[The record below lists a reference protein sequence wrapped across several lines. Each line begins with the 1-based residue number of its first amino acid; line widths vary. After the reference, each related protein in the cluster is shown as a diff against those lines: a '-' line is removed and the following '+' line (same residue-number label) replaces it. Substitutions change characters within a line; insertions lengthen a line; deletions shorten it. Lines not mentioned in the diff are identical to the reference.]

1 MKTHY
6 LEFFIPD
13 EYITHLIRFTLRIL
27 LSILAGIS
35 ILYALY
41 WACIVFTLFIHSF
54 TDVCHVLYIA
64 ACSSP
69 YLEIAAFVFLML
81 LNVKFAHML
90 YLSIFKEVKYE
101 R

>member
-6 LEFFIPD
+6 LEWFIPD
-13 EYITHLIRFTLRIL
+13 EYLLQLFRFTVRII
-27 LSILAGIS
+27 LSILAGTA
-35 ILYALY
+35 ILYTLSC
-41 WACIVFTLFIHSF
+41 ACVASTLFIHSF
-54 TDVCHVLYIA
+54 TGVCHALYISLG
-64 ACSSP
+64 CSP

-81 LNVKFAHML
+81 LNVKFAHMI

>member
-1 MKTHY
+1 MKTSY

-13 EYITHLIRFTLRIL
+13 EYLLQLFRFTVRII
-27 LSILAGIS
+27 LSILAGTA

-41 WACIVFTLFIHSF
+41 WACVVFTLFIHSF
-54 TDVCHVLYIA
+54 TDVCHTLYIA
-64 ACSSP
+64 TCSSP

-81 LNVKFAHML
+81 LNVKFAHGL
-90 YLSIFKEVKYE
+90 YLSIFKEVQYE